1 MSRLVMFSSFFMETK
16 EKVKNQTKQEE
27 EKVLVKDDQDQPEY
41 QEKIMFLVSTTAQ
54 GAILFWC
61 ICVLSLGY
69 IKLPT
74 RMFGMDIPDQPRIDS
89 TFAAGLLGNIL
100 AGWGISVG
108 ANNGNK
114 KKKKEEEGS
123 GAAPSGNGY
132 QTIVIKQPIEL
143 ITRKP
148 DVIRV
153 DPISG
158 REVKNDGSLG

>member
-1 MSRLVMFSSFFMETK
+1 MDAVQDPQDKK
-16 EKVKNQTKQEE
+16 EIKE
-27 EKVLVKDDQDQPEY
+27 EKVQEVLRDDDQPEY

-108 ANNGNK
+108 ANGGSK
-114 KKKKEEEGS
+114 KKKKEGEAS
-123 GAAPSGNGY
+123 GAIPTGNGY
-132 QTIVIKQPIEL
+132 QTIIVKQPLEL
-143 ITRKP
+143 IAKP
-148 DVIRV
+148 AEVRRV
-153 DPISG
+153 DPITNRPIG
-158 REVKNDGSLG
+158 DNGKLQ

>member
-1 MSRLVMFSSFFMETK
+1 MVEKPPNKK
-16 EKVKNQTKQEE
+16 EEIKKPVKVQE
-27 EKVLVKDDQDQPEY
+27 DQPEY

-54 GAILFWC
+54 GFILFWC

-74 RMFGMDIPDQPRIDS
+74 SMFGVEIPDQPRIDS

-108 ANNGNK
+108 GNSNK
-114 KKKKEEEGS
+114 KKKKEDEQM
-123 GAAPSGNGY
+123 ALGNTAGQ

-143 ITRKP
+143 ITKQPTATR
-148 DVIRV
+148 I
-153 DPISG
+153 
-158 REVKNDGSLG
+158 NDLDRI

>member
-1 MSRLVMFSSFFMETK
+1 MFTCFSMDAK
-16 EKVKNQTKQEE
+16 EKVKNQAKQEE
-27 EKVLVKDDQDQPEY
+27 EKILIKDDQDQPEY

-74 RMFGMDIPDQPRIDS
+74 KMFGVEIPDQPRIDS

-114 KKKKEEEGS
+114 KKKKEEGEGS
-123 GAAPSGNGY
+123 GAMPMGGGY
-132 QTIVIKQPIEL
+132 QTIIVKQPIEL
-143 ITRKP
+143 ITRQP

-153 DPISG
+153 DPITG
-158 REVKNDGSLG
+158 KNVQNDGSLNV

>member
-1 MSRLVMFSSFFMETK
+1 MVEKPPNKK
-16 EKVKNQTKQEE
+16 EEIKKPVKTQE
-27 EKVLVKDDQDQPEY
+27 DQPEY

-54 GAILFWC
+54 GFILFWC

-74 RMFGMDIPDQPRIDS
+74 SMFGVEIPDQPRIDS

-108 ANNGNK
+108 GNSNK
-114 KKKKEEEGS
+114 KKKKEDEQM
-123 GAAPSGNGY
+123 ALGNTAGQ

-143 ITRKP
+143 ITKQPTATR
-148 DVIRV
+148 I
-153 DPISG
+153 
-158 REVKNDGSLG
+158 NDLDKL

>member
-1 MSRLVMFSSFFMETK
+1 MK
-16 EKVKNQTKQEE
+16 EKPIEAPKPKEQVKAVSE
-27 EKVLVKDDQDQPEY
+27 DQPEY

-74 RMFGMDIPDQPRIDS
+74 KMFGVEIPDQPRIDS

-114 KKKKEEEGS
+114 KKKKEEQEQL
-123 GAAPSGNGY
+123 AASNTAG
-132 QTIVIKQPIEL
+132 QQVIVIKQPIEL
-143 ITRKP
+143 ITKP
-148 DVIRV
+148 
-153 DPISG
+153 PIAT
-158 REVKNDGSLG
+158 KDQ

>member
-1 MSRLVMFSSFFMETK
+1 MTNRPP
-16 EKVKNQTKQEE
+16 EKA
-27 EKVLVKDDQDQPEY
+27 KDEIKPKAEDQPEY

-74 RMFGMDIPDQPRIDS
+74 SMFGVEIPDQPRIDS

-108 ANNGNK
+108 GNNNK
-114 KKKKEEEGS
+114 KKKKEEEQMSATNTG
-123 GAAPSGNGY
+123 
-132 QTIVIKQPIEL
+132 
-143 ITRKP
+143 TR
-148 DVIRV
+148 
-153 DPISG
+153 ISDLD
-158 REVKNDGSLG
+158 KL

>member
-1 MSRLVMFSSFFMETK
+1 MDAK
-16 EKVKNQTKQEE
+16 EKVKPQTKQEE
-27 EKVLVKDDQDQPEY
+27 QKVLVKDDQDQPEY

-54 GAILFWC
+54 GFILTWC
-61 ICVLSLGY
+61 LLVLSLGY
-69 IKLPT
+69 VKLPT

-114 KKKKEEEGS
+114 KKKKEEGS

-158 REVKNDGSLG
+158 REIKNDGSLG